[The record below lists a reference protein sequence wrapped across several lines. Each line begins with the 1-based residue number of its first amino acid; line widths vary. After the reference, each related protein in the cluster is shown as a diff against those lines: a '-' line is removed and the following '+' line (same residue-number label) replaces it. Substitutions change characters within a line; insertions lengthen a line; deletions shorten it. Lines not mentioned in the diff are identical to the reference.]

1 MHENTCWMFDNQVFV
16 ESPLWWRVIVNQR
29 VSERW
34 SELTVNIRID
44 HIALD
49 TLHSDVDS
57 ECPCSYILSFSLN
70 AVWTSCKW
78 PTSSANERTNDQ
90 SIDRSHKSNCIVLN
104 FGMYLR
110 AIFSLAQLTLNKLAC
125 WWIFSKYEIQKIFQN
140 NLFDL
145 PRINIQQ
152 YS

>member
-16 ESPLWWRVIVNQR
+16 ESLLWWRVIVNQR

-78 PTSSANERTNDQ
+78 PTSSANEWTINRSTDHTNPIASF
-90 SIDRSHKSNCIVLN
+90 SISECISVRFSFLLNSLWTNWHADEFSRNTKSKKYFKI
-104 FGMYLR
+104 
-110 AIFSLAQLTLNKLAC
+110 IFL
-125 WWIFSKYEIQKIFQN
+125 IYHE
-140 NLFDL
+140 
-145 PRINIQQ
+145 
-152 YS
+152 